1 MKNNNFAVIF
11 STLITLSS
19 SAHALELQVVK
30 NYKEAASVDIWKRA
44 KTDQVPQ
51 ALLGNVSTSRPTSSY
66 STLFPK
72 TFFQEPL
79 FAVCQKN
86 CNDADPFRLRDGEID
101 QRDKNNWDMIEQSNV
116 YFWLTK
122 FLSFTEQ
129 QLNFRP
135 ERFLKVLTNREV
147 RDEIKGRKIKNNAFF
162 NPQDTSLSFLPASKN
177 IFFKLLGGKINRS
190 GFDPSVVI
198 HETSHF
204 IFDHLFPNPINDEI
218 GGLNEGFAD
227 YYANIFLNEPKIGLV
242 MMQGQAMRD
251 SSQSVDKAG
260 KMKVYEPKME
270 VHDLGERITF
280 SLWQSR
286 ELSRDKE
293 EMDRLV
299 MDAVIDLRNNPYST
313 IHDFKLKM
321 LERLPFVIDSHQ
333 MRNVQTIWDTTI
345 PGEAV
350 KISNFDF
357 LSKPRSGM
365 SLGFSTTQILPE
377 NVAQDY
383 GVKTVEKKNFTI
395 LQIEKISDSQSAILM
410 STDEN
415 QGSRFF
421 WVAIDDSRNNVLGI
435 FDEKKQLIQ
444 DEKELKDIK
453 FLADNAKGAVEII
466 NDFTTKVKAFN
477 ELLQGKGEFN
487 LVYKVKDQ
495 ILSPRELTFNGSSV
509 SGNVLS
515 LSLKRRLLTGVLF
528 GMPDI
533 ESVDLYLLANTDL
546 VLPDIKGE
554 KIIGYKIKFRTG
566 TSTEVILNRYSK
578 DEPKL

>member
-321 LERLPFVIDSHQ
+321 LERLPFVIDSHE

-410 STDEN
+410 STDGN

>member
-321 LERLPFVIDSHQ
+321 LERLPFVIDSHE

-357 LSKPRSGM
+357 LSKPRSRM

-410 STDEN
+410 STDGN